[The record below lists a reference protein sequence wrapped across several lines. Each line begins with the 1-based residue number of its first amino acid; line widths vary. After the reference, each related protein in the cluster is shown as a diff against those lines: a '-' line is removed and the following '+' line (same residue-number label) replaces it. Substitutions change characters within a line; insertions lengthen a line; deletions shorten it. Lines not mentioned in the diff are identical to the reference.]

1 MRIAFGLL
9 SQETNTFNPVAS
21 ELAGFSVFGH
31 HRGQRVVD
39 EVAHALPVAGF
50 LAGLEAIGAD
60 VDLVP
65 LVKATAVAGGR
76 LSATTLGALTDEL
89 VTELEAAGPVDGVGL
104 LLHGACAAEGE
115 DDVEGHLLS
124 AVRDRVGDRV
134 PVVVG
139 LDHHANLTARMVAH
153 ASAIIGHRT
162 QPHDTYDTARLT
174 ADLLV
179 RVVRGEVS
187 PTMAWRKLPLL
198 SHQEQFLTG
207 QPPMQTWFA
216 RARAFEDQPGVL
228 SASTF
233 PMQPWLDV
241 DEGGWSALVVTDGDQ
256 ELAEH
261 HADDLAEL
269 AWALR
274 AAFQVTTSL
283 PPDEAVTRA
292 AASAALSVISDTGDS
307 VRGGAGGDS
316 TVLLAELLRAGAPR
330 TLLTI
335 VDPPAVARAGA
346 VSVGDTV
353 EVSVG
358 GAVTGWFDP
367 VVVTG
372 RVMIADDP
380 VLYPDDGFPLG
391 EVAAGPTVVLEAD
404 PVTLVITTLAG
415 VAGNHPVQYTHFGI
429 DPAEYGAVVLKTA
442 SNFQHF
448 RHLTTDVIRA
458 DTPGPCQSDLHG
470 LPWRRTPRP
479 VYPLDAIDDWR
490 R

>member
-9 SQETNTFNPVAS
+9 SQETNTFNPIAS
-21 ELAGFSVFGH
+21 ELADFSVFGH
-31 HRGQRVVD
+31 HRGRRVI
-39 EVAHALPVAGF
+39 EEAANSRPVAGF
-50 LAGLEAIGAD
+50 LDGLGSISDD
-60 VDLVP
+60 VELVP

-76 LSATTLGALTDEL
+76 LSASTLTALTGEL
-89 VTELEAAGPVDGVGL
+89 LTELDAAGPVDGVGL
-104 LLHGACAAEGE
+104 LLHGACAADGE
-115 DDVEGHLLS
+115 DDVEGHLL
-124 AVRDRVGDRV
+124 AQVRARVGDRV

-162 QPHDTYDTARLT
+162 QPHDTFDTARRT

-179 RVVRGEVS
+179 RIVRGEATPV
-187 PTMAWRKLPLL
+187 MAWRKLPLL
-198 SHQEQFLTG
+198 SHQEQFLTS

-216 RARAFEDQPGVL
+216 RARAHEEAPRVL
-228 SASTF
+228 CASTF

-241 DEGGWSALVVTDGDQ
+241 AEGGWAALVVADGDQ
-256 ELAEH
+256 ALTQH
-261 HADDLAEL
+261 VADDLAEL

-274 AAFQVTTSL
+274 EAFQETTSL
-283 PPDEAVTRA
+283 PPDEAVARA
-292 AASAALSVISDTGDS
+292 ATTAGLSIVSDTGDA

-316 TVLLAELLRAGAPR
+316 TVLLAELLRAGTPR

-335 VDPPAVARAGA
+335 VDPPAVSQAGA
-346 VSVGDTV
+346 VRVGDRL

-358 GAVTGWFDP
+358 GALTGWFEP
-367 VVVTG
+367 VVVAGT
-372 RVMIADDP
+372 VTAVDDP

-448 RHLTTDVIRA
+448 RHLSTDVIRA
-458 DTPGPCQSDLHG
+458 DTPGPSQSDLHA
-470 LPWRRTPRP
+470 LPWRRIPRP
-479 VYPLDAIDDWR
+479 IYPLDAIDDWR